1 MSLKHV
7 VAALSSC
14 VLLHNMMVV
23 ERIHGDDDSIDDATF
38 YDMVMDTKVGGN
50 NQTNDEANQFDT
62 MQEENIA
69 R

>member
-1 MSLKHV
+1 
-7 VAALSSC
+7 
-14 VLLHNMMVV
+14 
-23 ERIHGDDDSIDDATF
+23 
-38 YDMVMDTKVGGN
+38 MVMDTKVGGN